1 MNINSVMIAAPS
13 SNSGKT
19 TVAVGIMLALKNLGY
34 NVQPFKVGPD
44 YIDPGF
50 HTYVTGN
57 KSRNLDTVMGNN
69 DIIKE
74 IFIKNSTGKDIS
86 IVEGVMGLFDGKSV
100 NSIKGSSFEISL
112 LLNIPVILVI
122 DISAMARS
130 ATAIIHGFKNID
142 KRINLK
148 GVILN
153 RAGSDYHCRIVKEAI
168 EKINKV
174 KVLGCIKN
182 NNDLKINSRHL
193 GLIPFIEDKLNNNYF
208 DKLNE
213 TINKSIDLN
222 EIIKISKNKGNIK
235 IKKMKIYNYISENKV
250 KIGIAYN
257 KAFNFYYEENLDLL
271 KKYGAEIIYF
281 DPIRDEKLPDVDG
294 IYIGG
299 GFPEVYAS
307 ELSENKSMLSD
318 IKNKIENYMPV
329 FAECGGYMYLCSN
342 INYNKKTYNMVNS
355 IPANVYMD
363 RLTIGYKTVESND
376 NNYLL
381 KNNYKIKGH
390 EFHYSILEYIKE
402 NNKPYKLNGKTDGY
416 AYKNMIAGYVH
427 MYFPSNQ
434 KIPENFVKKCY
445 EYKYNRKNII

>member
-19 TVAVGIMLALKNLGY
+19 TVTIGIMLALKNSGY

-50 HTYVTGN
+50 HTYVTDN
-57 KSRNLDTVMGNN
+57 KSRNLDTIMGNKS
-69 DIIKE
+69 IAKE
-74 IFIKNSTGKDIS
+74 IFIKNSINKDIS

-100 NSIKGSSFEISL
+100 KSIRGSSFEVSL

-130 ATAIIHGFKNID
+130 AAAVVYGFKNID

-153 RAGSDYHCRIVKEAI
+153 KAGSDYHCKIVKDAI
-168 EKINKV
+168 EKISHV

-182 NNDLKINSRHL
+182 NNDIKINSRYL
-193 GLIPFIEDKLNNNYF
+193 GLIPFIEDKLNNKYF
-208 DKLNE
+208 LKLNE
-213 TINKSIDLN
+213 IINNSIDLN
-222 EIIKISKNKGNIK
+222 EIINISKNNRNFEIEKY
-235 IKKMKIYNYISENKV
+235 KIYNNIAKNKV
-250 KIGIAYN
+250 RIGIAYN
-257 KAFNFYYEENLDLL
+257 KAFNFYYEENIELL
-271 KKYGAEIIYF
+271 KKYGANIIYF
-281 DPIRDEKLPDVDG
+281 DPIKDKKLPDVDG

-299 GFPEVYAS
+299 GFPEIYAD
-307 ELSENKSMLSD
+307 ELSKNKDMLID

-329 FAECGGYMYLCSN
+329 FAECGGYMYLCNN
-342 INYNKKTYNMVNS
+342 INYNDNIYPMVNI
-355 IPANVYMD
+355 IPANIYMD
-363 RLTIGYKTVESND
+363 KLKLGYKTIESNY

-381 KNNYKIKGH
+381 KNNEKIKGH
-390 EFHYSILEYIKE
+390 EFHYSRIEYFND
-402 NNKPYKLNGKTDGY
+402 NNSPYKLNDKSDGFY
-416 AYKNMIAGYVH
+416 YKNLIAGYVH

-434 KIPENFVKKCY
+434 NVPKNFVKKCY
-445 EYKYNRKNII
+445 EYKNKNQ